1 MKNQHNNIGYDLILN
16 MIPEKAR
23 VLDLG
28 CGDGTLLSRL
38 QKEKEVTGYGVEI
51 SEEGVSRC
59 VEKGLY
65 CYQAD
70 IDEGLDDYRPNS
82 FDYVI
87 LNQTI
92 QSTKRPDY
100 VVQEILRIGRRAIIS
115 FPNFA
120 YISIRCQFLTRGT
133 MPKTPMIPY
142 NWYNSPNIHM
152 VTIHDFIEFCRE
164 KEYPIEKMM
173 HFSINKSGRS
183 AISRLAPNFLAQYG
197 FFLLDG
203 EGFTG

>member
-1 MKNQHNNIGYDLILN
+1 MKTIHENIGYDIITSLIS
-16 MIPEKAR
+16 EGSR

-28 CGDGTLLSRL
+28 CGDGELLHRL
-38 QKEKEVTGYGVEI
+38 RQAKKATGYGVEI

-70 IDEGLDDYRPNS
+70 IDEGLNDYRSNS

-100 VVQEILRIGRRAIIS
+100 VVQEILRISKKAIIS

-120 YISIRCQFLTRGT
+120 HLSVRCQFFTRGT

-152 VTIHDFIEFCRE
+152 VTITDFKTYCRVNN
-164 KEYPIEKMM
+164 YPVEREL
-173 HFSINKSGRS
+173 HFSISSGGKTKIKRNLS
-183 AISRLAPNFLAQYG
+183 NLFAQYG
-197 FFLLDG
+197 LFLLDG
-203 EGFTG
+203 KPFTD